1 MCKYSIGFVK
11 IYDLLSAES
20 PVTNIERRDKV

>member
-1 MCKYSIGFVK
+1 MRKYSIGFVN

-20 PVTNIERRDKV
+20 PLTNIEKRDKV

>member
-1 MCKYSIGFVK
+1 MCTYSIGFVN

-20 PVTNIERRDKV
+20 PLTNIERRNKV

>member
-20 PVTNIERRDKV
+20 PLTNIERRDKV